1 MGRDRHWGA
10 RLESGRLVKKLLI
23 VTSAAVVRP
32 EQARGSEGKKGKT
45 KEEDCVKADVYPG
58 SWRGKVKNIVHIV
71 NMQSGFPKI
80 HQAYA
85 CHLNIIIYS
94 AYFQTK
100 NSSNLGDKY
109 YDHPCCKHRWLT
121 GYRGKIGLFVVRQDG
136 VISTHPSSHSSI
148 HPSIEY
154 LPNVNYVPGTI
165 WSDWDI

>member
-1 MGRDRHWGA
+1 MDRDRHWGA

-32 EQARGSEGKKGKT
+32 EQERRSEGKKGKT
-45 KEEDCVKADVYPG
+45 KEEDGVKADMCPG
-58 SWRGKVKNIVHIV
+58 SWRGKVKNTVHIV

-80 HQAYA
+80 YQAYA
-85 CHLNIIIYS
+85 CYLSIIIYS

-100 NSSNLGDKY
+100 NSSNLDDKY

-121 GYRGKIGLFVVRQDG
+121 GYRGLFVVRQDG

-148 HPSIEY
+148 HPSTEY
-154 LPNVNYVPGTI
+154 LPNVNYVPGI
-165 WSDWDI
+165 ILSDWDI